1 MNKILKFVLNIII
14 VYIILLVI
22 YYIARFFN
30 VPLYMYMPYL
40 MWLIVLFIFYLLL
53 GTNHE
58 NIYIKFVEKNKKQ

>member
-14 VYIILLVI
+14 VYIIVLVI

-30 VPLYMYMPYL
+30 VPLYMYIPYL
-40 MWLIVLFIFYLLL
+40 MWLIILFIFYLLL

-58 NIYIKFVEKNKKQ
+58 NIYIKFVEKNRK

>member
-14 VYIILLVI
+14 VYIIVLVI

-30 VPLYMYMPYL
+30 VPLYMYIPYL
-40 MWLIVLFIFYLLL
+40 MWLIILFIFYLLL

-58 NIYIKFVEKNKKQ
+58 NIYIKFVEKNKK